1 MNSKFQSTCF
11 HALLFGGLLLWLTTN
26 QLLAQQSR
34 DLDHPTWQ
42 ANMQAIN
49 SEIPAAF
56 EINDAVAKA
65 VGIEKLTGTHI
76 VLYTDV
82 REPKVAQLVSVFD
95 KSVSQWSQIFRIKPE
110 KFKNWKMRVFLI
122 ANSNDVERFEKA
134 GLIPD
139 ELPEFLAGYQ
149 RGPNI
154 WLYLQPSDYYTRHLL
169 LHEGTHAVMQWF
181 LNGYGASWFSE
192 GMAELVGVHR
202 WQDESIQLNYR
213 LKNRDEAPYWGRVK
227 KIKEDVKN
235 GQALTL
241 AEVLT
246 IEPKA
251 FLKVHAYAWSW
262 AACNFF
268 SNHSKSKTF
277 FQEMQSQVSREPEI
291 FNRRFLARLKPHWP
305 ELERDWVLFVNEIE
319 YGYAV
324 ERGQIESATPASES
338 NPKKGI
344 SSFTIKANQS
354 WQLANVELKKGD
366 RVRISGSGEFQV
378 GQTDASADTP
388 KKLAWPC
395 QSNGITIQYY
405 RGHPLGM
412 LHAGILNPSATTARG
427 QIAGLLKPVPIGTSA
442 EFVASSSG
450 LLCLRVNES
459 PAHLEDNQGALEVRV
474 EKLE

>member
-1 MNSKFQSTCF
+1 MNSKFPSTCF

-139 ELPEFLAGYQ
+139 EHPEFLAGYQ

-181 LNGYGASWFSE
+181 LNGYGASWFSV

-202 WQDESIQLNYR
+202 WQDESIQLNY
-213 LKNRDEAPYWGRVK
+213 
-227 KIKEDVKN
+227 
-235 GQALTL
+235 
-241 AEVLT
+241 
-246 IEPKA
+246 
-251 FLKVHAYAWSW
+251 
-262 AACNFF
+262 C
-268 SNHSKSKTF
+268 
-277 FQEMQSQVSREPEI
+277 
-291 FNRRFLARLKPHWP
+291 
-305 ELERDWVLFVNEIE
+305 
-319 YGYAV
+319 
-324 ERGQIESATPASES
+324 
-338 NPKKGI
+338 
-344 SSFTIKANQS
+344 
-354 WQLANVELKKGD
+354 
-366 RVRISGSGEFQV
+366 
-378 GQTDASADTP
+378 
-388 KKLAWPC
+388 
-395 QSNGITIQYY
+395 
-405 RGHPLGM
+405 
-412 LHAGILNPSATTARG
+412 
-427 QIAGLLKPVPIGTSA
+427 
-442 EFVASSSG
+442 
-450 LLCLRVNES
+450 
-459 PAHLEDNQGALEVRV
+459 
-474 EKLE
+474 